1 MPPTVDHQQRVEE
14 FISLSRARGVPVT
27 RQRQVVF
34 ETLLGCRDHPTA
46 DTVFARVSHETPDLS
61 RATVYRAL
69 DTLVELGVVDRICH
83 PGRAVRYDP
92 QTEPHHHLVC
102 LGCERIIDLY
112 DTALDQL
119 PVPDTAAHG
128 FEVSAL
134 QVQLRGLCA
143 ACRAG

>member
-1 MPPTVDHQQRVEE
+1 MSPTVQQQRIED
-14 FISLSRARGVPVT
+14 FIRRSRDRGVPVT

-34 ETLLGCRDHPTA
+34 ETLLDCRDHPTA
-46 DTVFARVSHETPDLS
+46 DTIFARVAEATPELS

-69 DTLVELGVVDRICH
+69 DTLVELGVVERICH

-102 LGCERIIDLY
+102 SACERIIDLY
-112 DTALDQL
+112 DAALDDL

-128 FEVSAL
+128 FEVSAV

-143 ACRAG
+143 DCR